1 MRGDLPTQY
10 LVAFGAQPEKVS
22 QPFCGSMQEPE
33 ERVALLAFSKE
44 LKEKSTEIPFL
55 CVTQA
60 LILLVLLGL
69 FSSTLHC
76 HVSFTDWCAPAGM

>member
-1 MRGDLPTQY
+1 MT
-10 LVAFGAQPEKVS
+10 
-22 QPFCGSMQEPE
+22 
-33 ERVALLAFSKE
+33 LLTFSKE
-44 LKEKSTEIPFL
+44 LKEKGTEIPFL

-60 LILLVLLGL
+60 LILLVFLGL